1 MSMQDPIADMLTRL
15 RNAGNAGLAGL
26 EMPASKMKVAI
37 ANVLKAEGYIAD
49 YKVTGEKP
57 AELTLV
63 IDLKYYNGKS
73 VIEGIKRISKP
84 SCRTYCGCSEIP
96 RVRGGLGIVILST
109 PNGVISGKQAVAEKV
124 GGEVLCYVW

>member
-73 VIEGIKRISKP
+73 VIEGI
-84 SCRTYCGCSEIP
+84 
-96 RVRGGLGIVILST
+96 VST
-109 PNGVISGKQAVAEKV
+109 TSGISGITRYTPCGQAVIA
-124 GGEVLCYVW
+124 